1 LPACTDSITRPWV
14 EKAGIRVLDQPF
26 NAQGNVATAGGCLAS
41 AYLAGWIVARTHGLA
56 AARQALSYVAPTG
69 EEDDYLARA
78 MRAIVPYLPQEQDHG
93 ASKDLR
99 TA

>member
-1 LPACTDSITRPWV
+1 
-14 EKAGIRVLDQPF
+14 
-26 NAQGNVATAGGCLAS
+26 
-41 AYLAGWIVARTHGLA
+41 
-56 AARQALSYVAPTG
+56 LSYVAPTG